1 VKEMT
6 IRQTADAL
14 GLKVRTI
21 RRWITIGC
29 ISAEKVGKQWQ
40 IPEEEVMGKEI
51 QERANKGREHSKRI
65 EEGIKLGVL
74 ARGGQDSKES
84 IQRTECKEQ

>member
-1 VKEMT
+1 MT

-21 RRWITIGC
+21 REWIKTGRLK
-29 ISAEKVGKQWQ
+29 AEKRGKAWYIDENIVRGQ
-40 IPEEEVMGKEI
+40 EV

-65 EEGIKLGVL
+65 KEGIKLGML
-74 ARGGQDSKES
+74 ARTGENPEKSA
-84 IQRTECKEQ
+84 